1 MAWLVRNG
9 NVETVQDG
17 YSFGLG
23 FFFSKQSIRSFKAL
37 TTNERTNDICI
48 HIAISILFIH
58 RTYPI
63 PAGFSFLF
71 FVCFFRSLG

>member
-23 FFFSKQSIRSFKAL
+23 FFPLFFPNNPFGPL